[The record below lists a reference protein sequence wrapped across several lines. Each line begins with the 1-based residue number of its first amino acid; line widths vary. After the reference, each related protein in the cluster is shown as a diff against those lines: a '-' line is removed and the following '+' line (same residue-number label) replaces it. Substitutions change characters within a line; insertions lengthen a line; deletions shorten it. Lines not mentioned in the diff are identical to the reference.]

1 MRIRHQLD
9 QMDCGPTCIAMIA
22 EYYGKFYAL
31 DTLRAKCFVGK
42 NGVSMLDISNAA
54 ESIGFR
60 TIGGYISYE
69 DLKNGI
75 QLPCILHWDQD
86 HFVVLYKI
94 KKTHKGYIMYIA
106 DPDKGNVKYS
116 ENDFRFHW
124 VSTLHNNIDTGKCD

>member
-22 EYYGKFYAL
+22 EYYGKFYTL
-31 DTLRAKCFVGK
+31 DTLRTRCFMGK

-60 TIGGYISYE
+60 TVGGYISYE

-75 QLPCILHWDQD
+75 QLPCILHLDQKNTQGL
-86 HFVVLYKI
+86 FYVCCRS
-94 KKTHKGYIMYIA
+94 G
-106 DPDKGNVKYS
+106 
-116 ENDFRFHW
+116 
-124 VSTLHNNIDTGKCD
+124 